1 MREDALSHEIGM
13 DGKICGD
20 VWGNYGI
27 EKINGGVVGEHND
40 DGFGGVEGVIGG
52 AVKENEEGA
61 CGVFEDVTCGAVGER
76 NEDER
81 DTDEGADDKDNERKV
96 EIGRD
101 DETDAD
107 VIVGDCEQT
116 PARNTVGKGVEIN
129 VGPLRLLDHGSALS
143 VHGSTLATAISD
155 SGRNIS
161 SIFTGA
167 AGPL

>member
-20 VWGNYGI
+20 VWEKYGI
-27 EKINGGVVGEHND
+27 EKIIGGVVGENND

-52 AVKENEEGA
+52 AVKGNEEDA
-61 CGVFEDVTCGAVGER
+61 CGVFEDVTSGAVGKI

-81 DTDEGADDKDNERKV
+81 DTDDGADDKDNERKI
-96 EIGRD
+96 EIAEDG
-101 DETDAD
+101 EADAD
-107 VIVGDCEQT
+107 VIVRYFEQT
-116 PARNTVGKGVEIN
+116 SARNTVGVGVEIN
-129 VGPLRLLDHGSALS
+129 VGPLRLLDHGSALP